1 MYKRL
6 LFFIIIFCQMATLHA
21 QQITIAGRVA
31 DEETQKP
38 IEFASILMKE
48 NGLWAITGADGSFR
62 IKNIPAGKGG
72 ANHPVLRLCH
82 SPDCP

>member
-6 LFFIIIFCQMATLHA
+6 LFFIIILCQLATLHA
-21 QQITIAGRVA
+21 QQLTIAGRVA

-48 NGLWAITGADGSFR
+48 TDYGPLLL
-62 IKNIPAGKGG
+62 PM
-72 ANHPVLRLCH
+72 VLSASRTFLQARWC
-82 SPDCP
+82 